1 MSRELVCADGELSA
15 ALNKTERYIEFL
27 DECIREYNKI
37 LSDTADIG
45 INDVLV
51 CTELARLSRQVSEIK
66 RALDAVLPD
75 ISETV
80 GREIQDI
87 EDADNFTY
95 PDISFGDIMST
106 LAGFL

>member
-27 DECIREYNKI
+27 DDCIREYNKI
-37 LSDTADIG
+37 ISDTAGIG
-45 INDVLV
+45 IDDVLV
-51 CTELARLSRQVSEIK
+51 CAELTRLSGQVSVIK
-66 RALDAVLPD
+66 RELDAVLPD
-75 ISETV
+75 IAEAV
-80 GREIQDI
+80 GREIRDI

-95 PDISFGDIMST
+95 PDISFRDIMST

>member
-37 LSDTADIG
+37 LSDMADIG

-51 CTELARLSRQVSEIK
+51 CTELARLSGQVSEIK